1 MLSKIYR
8 RLSIRAQILIVAI
21 APTLIVTLILVVLAY
36 RDNVA
41 QGQQTL
47 HRQGTL
53 LAAQLAANLE
63 YPLLAGAT
71 EQIPALIQA
80 MVKPTATVLGTEVK
94 RVTVLGK
101 DRRVL
106 YTDSS
111 PAVPVP
117 GPLDGDPLLAPNVFP
132 ADRQHFAA
140 PVYLEPL
147 TLPSST
153 PLEKRYLGAVELEL
167 ATAPVQIEQAQLFLR
182 NIGLVSI
189 TFVAGLILACWTG
202 YRLARSLRQT
212 ARAIERIKGGEL
224 TVRLPRTEVNEIG
237 ILQDGVN
244 LLAET
249 IAGEQ
254 ARLENELA
262 KVRGEYDQVLARLRV
277 QTQNAEQASQAKSL
291 FLAKVSHEMRTPLYS
306 IQGLAEQLLHAAH
319 GPDEE
324 RTIQTLLGAVRTLY
338 DTISDILDFTQLE
351 RGKYTPHF
359 EPLDLWAEIEQVVE
373 TVAPLA
379 TRQRLYL
386 DVIVEPRW
394 PAIVWGDSRAFR
406 AIMANLI
413 ANAVK
418 FTEAG
423 GVCIRLSAPS
433 SPSDGPAPIRL
444 QVQDTGCGIPADQR
458 SAIFAPFEQV
468 DGALNRRYGG
478 TGLGLSI
485 VKGYCDVLN
494 GHIGVESRLGQGTI
508 FTVTLPFDQTDPE
521 PRTVR
526 FPLGMLRKRRALVV
540 DDRPSFRESV
550 RCRLE
555 NLGMAV
561 TEQPGPVAILDD
573 RSPPA
578 IGYDVLVA
586 QNLSTLPVQTL
597 PGQIER
603 WHDWAQHII
612 SLETGPLP
620 PAQSALGQNGIS
632 LVLHAAITRAA
643 WYAELSP
650 LLANVRLEEKSIP
663 HHHRRRRY
671 FLTGKTVL
679 VVEDF
684 EINRDIMTR
693 QLRRHGLQVLEASDG
708 DEATRKA
715 VCLDLQLILMD
726 IQMPG
731 TDGIAAIQA
740 IRALPAGAGLPI
752 LAFTASA
759 DRPTHDRAM
768 AAGANGVLV
777 KPLSEEELINAV
789 YETLM
794 GLDTPVMAIPAG

>member
-21 APTLIVTLILVVLAY
+21 APTLIVTLMLVVLAY
-36 RDNVA
+36 RENVA
-41 QGQQTL
+41 QGHQTL

-63 YPLLAGAT
+63 YPLLTGAT

-80 MVKPTATVLGTEVK
+80 MVKPAATVLGVEVK
-94 RVTVLGK
+94 RVLVLGK
-101 DRRVL
+101 DQRVL

-111 PAVPVP
+111 PAVPAP
-117 GPLDGDPLLAPNVFP
+117 PDGYPLLAPSAFRS
-132 ADRQHFAA
+132 DRQHFAA

-147 TLPSST
+147 TLPNATS
-153 PLEKRYLGAVELEL
+153 LEKRYLGAVELEL

-202 YRLARSLRQT
+202 YRLAHSLRQT

-306 IQGLAEQLLHAAH
+306 IQGLAEQMLHAAH
-319 GPDEE
+319 SPDEE

-351 RGKYTPHF
+351 RGKYIPHF

-386 DVIVEPRW
+386 DVIVTPRW

-418 FTEAG
+418 FTKEG

-444 QVQDTGCGIPADQR
+444 QVQDTGCGIPVGQR

-494 GHIGVESRLGQGTI
+494 GHIDVESHLEQGAT
-508 FTVTLPFDQTDPE
+508 FTVTLPFYRTDPE
-521 PRTVR
+521 SRAVR
-526 FPLGMLRKRRALVV
+526 VPLGILAKRRALIV
-540 DDRPSFRESV
+540 DDRSSFRESA

-555 NLGMAV
+555 SLGMAV
-561 TEQPGPVAILDD
+561 TDQPGSVAVFNALP
-573 RSPPA
+573 PPA
-578 IGYDVLVA
+578 IGYDLLVV
-586 QNLSTLPVQTL
+586 QNLSALPAQTRS
-597 PGQIER
+597 GQIAR

-620 PAQSALGQNGIS
+620 PAQSALSENGIS
-632 LVLHAAITRAA
+632 LVLHAAIPRAA
-643 WYAELSP
+643 WCAELSL
-650 LLANVRLEEKSIP
+650 LLANVRLEEKTIP
-663 HHHRRRRY
+663 HHRRRRH

-684 EINRDIMTR
+684 EINREIMTR

-715 VCLDLQLILMD
+715 ACADLRLILMD

-740 IRALPAGAGLPI
+740 IRTLPAGAGLPI

-789 YETLM
+789 YETLA
-794 GLDTPVMAIPAG
+794 GLDALVMAIPAG

>member
-1 MLSKIYR
+1 MLNKFYR

-71 EQIPALIQA
+71 EQLPTLIQA
-80 MVKPTATVLGTEVK
+80 MVKPAATVLGTEVI

-101 DRRVL
+101 DRRIV
-106 YTDSS
+106 YAD
-111 PAVPVP
+111 PNAAVPAP
-117 GPLDGDPLLAPNVFP
+117 APLDGDPLLAPNAFP
-132 ADRQHFAA
+132 TDRQRFVA
-140 PVYLEPL
+140 PIYLEPL
-147 TLPSST
+147 ALPAPAS
-153 PLEKRYLGAVELEL
+153 LEKRYLGAIELEL
-167 ATAPVQIEQAQLFLR
+167 ATAPVKIEQTQHFLR

-202 YRLARSLRQT
+202 YRLARSLRLA
-212 ARAIERIKGGEL
+212 ARAIERIKGGDL
-224 TVRLPRTEVNEIG
+224 SVRLSRTEVNEIG

-254 ARLENELA
+254 ARLKNELA
-262 KVRGEYDQVLARLRV
+262 KVRSEYDQVLARLQV
-277 QTQNAEQASQAKSL
+277 QTQTAEQANQAKSL

-306 IQGLAEQLLHAAH
+306 IQGLAEQLLRTVSN
-319 GPDEE
+319 PEEE
-324 RTIQTLLGAVRTLY
+324 RTVQTLLGAVRTLNNA
-338 DTISDILDFTQLE
+338 ISDILDFTQLE

-359 EPLDLWAEIEQVVE
+359 ELLDLWAEIEQVIE
-373 TVAPLA
+373 TIAPLA
-379 TRQRLYL
+379 ARQHLYL
-386 DVIVEPRW
+386 DVIVEPRT
-394 PAIVWGDSRAFR
+394 PTTVWSDSRALR
-406 AIMANLI
+406 AIVTNLI

-418 FTEAG
+418 FTERG
-423 GVCIRLSAPS
+423 GICIRLSASS
-433 SPSDGPAPIRL
+433 SPTDGSVLVDLR
-444 QVQDTGCGIPADQR
+444 VQDTGRGIPADQM
-458 SAIFAPFEQV
+458 ATIFAPFEQV

-485 VKGYCDVLN
+485 VESYCDVLN
-494 GHIGVESRLGQGTI
+494 GHINVESRLGQGTT
-508 FTVTLPFDQTDPE
+508 FTVTLPFSRVDPNPHASLNL
-521 PRTVR
+521 PR
-526 FPLGMLRKRRALVV
+526 KWQALVV

-555 NLGMAV
+555 NLGLAV
-561 TEQPGPVAILDD
+561 TEQPGPAAMLNA
-573 RSPPA
+573 RTPPA
-578 IGYDVLVA
+578 LSYDLLVV
-586 QNLSTLPVQTL
+586 QNVSALPPQTRSE
-597 PGQIER
+597 QIKH
-603 WHDWAQHII
+603 WHDWARYII

-620 PAQSALGQNGIS
+620 SPPSVLDHGAIS
-632 LVLHAAITRAA
+632 LVLSAAITRAA

-650 LLANVRLEEKSIP
+650 LLANVRPEENTVP
-663 HHHRRRRY
+663 NHRRRQH
-671 FLTGKTVL
+671 FLAGKTVL

-684 EINRDIMTR
+684 ELNLEIMTG
-693 QLRRHGLQVLEASDG
+693 QLRRHGLRVLEASDA
-708 DEATRKA
+708 DEATQKA
-715 VCLDLQLILMD
+715 TCPDLRLILMD

-731 TDGIAAIQA
+731 TDGVAAIQA

-759 DRPTHDRAM
+759 DQPTHHRAM

-789 YETLM
+789 YETLL
-794 GLDTPVMAIPAG
+794 GFDAPLVTISTI

>member
-1 MLSKIYR
+1 MLSKFYR

-71 EQIPALIQA
+71 EQLPTLIQA
-80 MVKPTATVLGTEVK
+80 MVKPAATVLGTEVI

-101 DRRVL
+101 DQRIV
-106 YTDSS
+106 YADPNATV
-111 PAVPVP
+111 PAPA
-117 GPLDGDPLLAPNVFP
+117 PLDGDPLLAPNAFP
-132 ADRQHFAA
+132 TDRQRFVA
-140 PVYLEPL
+140 PIYLEPL
-147 TLPSST
+147 ALPAPA

-167 ATAPVQIEQAQLFLR
+167 ATAPVQIEQTQHFLR
-182 NIGLVSI
+182 NIGLVAI

-212 ARAIERIKGGEL
+212 ARAIERIKGGDL
-224 TVRLPRTEVNEIG
+224 SVRLPRTEVNEIG

-262 KVRGEYDQVLARLRV
+262 KVRGEYDLVLARLQV
-277 QTQNAEQASQAKSL
+277 QTQKAEQANQAKSL

-306 IQGLAEQLLHAAH
+306 IQGLAEQLLRAVSN
-319 GPDEE
+319 PEEE
-324 RTIQTLLGAVRTLY
+324 RTVQTLLGAVRTLY
-338 DTISDILDFTQLE
+338 NTISDILDFTQLE
-351 RGKYTPHF
+351 RGKYTPHL
-359 EPLDLWAEIEQVVE
+359 ELLDLWAEIEQVIE
-373 TVAPLA
+373 TIAPLA
-379 TRQRLYL
+379 ARQRLYL
-386 DVIVEPRW
+386 DVIVEPRT
-394 PAIVWGDSRAFR
+394 PTAVWSDSRALR
-406 AIMANLI
+406 AIVTNLI

-418 FTEAG
+418 FTERG
-423 GVCIRLSAPS
+423 GICIRLSAPS
-433 SPSDGPAPIRL
+433 GPTDGSVLVDLR
-444 QVQDTGCGIPADQR
+444 VQDTGCGIPADQM
-458 SAIFAPFEQV
+458 ATIFAPFEQV
-468 DGALNRRYGG
+468 DGALNRRFGG

-494 GHIGVESRLGQGTI
+494 GHIGVESRLGQGTT
-508 FTVTLPFDQTDPE
+508 FTVTLPFSRVDPN
-521 PRTVR
+521 PHA
-526 FPLGMLRKRRALVV
+526 PLNLPKKWRALVV

-555 NLGMAV
+555 NLGLAV
-561 TEQPGPVAILDD
+561 TEQPGPAAMLNA
-573 RSPPA
+573 RPPPA
-578 IGYDVLVA
+578 LGYDLLVA
-586 QNLSTLPVQTL
+586 QNVSALPPQTRSE
-597 PGQIER
+597 QIKR
-603 WHDWAQHII
+603 WHDWAQYII
-612 SLETGPLP
+612 SLETKPLP
-620 PAQSALGQNGIS
+620 SPPSVLDHSGIS
-632 LVLHAAITRAA
+632 LVLSAAITRAA

-650 LLANVRLEEKSIP
+650 LLANVRLEENTVP
-663 HHHRRRRY
+663 HHRRRRH

-684 EINRDIMTR
+684 ELNLEIMTR
-693 QLRRHGLQVLEASDG
+693 QLRRHGLRVLEASDA
-708 DEATRKA
+708 DEATRKTT
-715 VCLDLQLILMD
+715 CPDLRLILMD

-731 TDGIAAIQA
+731 TDGVAAIQA

-759 DRPTHDRAM
+759 DQPTHHRAM

-789 YETLM
+789 YETLL
-794 GLDTPVMAIPAG
+794 GFDAPLVTIPTT

>member
-21 APTLIVTLILVVLAY
+21 APTLIVTLMLVVLAY
-36 RDNVA
+36 RENVA
-41 QGQQTL
+41 QGHQTL

-63 YPLLAGAT
+63 YPLLTGAT

-80 MVKPTATVLGTEVK
+80 MVKPAATVLGVEVK
-94 RVTVLGK
+94 RVLVLGK
-101 DRRVL
+101 DQRVL

-111 PAVPVP
+111 PAVPAP
-117 GPLDGDPLLAPNVFP
+117 PDGYPLLAPSAFRS
-132 ADRQHFAA
+132 DRQHFAA

-147 TLPSST
+147 TLPNATS
-153 PLEKRYLGAVELEL
+153 LEKRYLGAVELEL

-189 TFVAGLILACWTG
+189 TFVAGLILACGTG
-202 YRLARSLRQT
+202 YRLAHSLRQT

-306 IQGLAEQLLHAAH
+306 IQGLAEQMLHAAH
-319 GPDEE
+319 SPDEE

-351 RGKYTPHF
+351 RGKYIPHF

-386 DVIVEPRW
+386 DVIVTPRW

-418 FTEAG
+418 FTKEG

-444 QVQDTGCGIPADQR
+444 QVQDTGCGIPVGQR

-494 GHIGVESRLGQGTI
+494 GHIDVESHLEQGAT
-508 FTVTLPFDQTDPE
+508 FTVTLPFDRTDPE
-521 PRTVR
+521 SRAVR
-526 FPLGMLRKRRALVV
+526 VPLGILAKRRALIV
-540 DDRPSFRESV
+540 DDRSSFRESA

-555 NLGMAV
+555 SLGMAV
-561 TEQPGPVAILDD
+561 TDQPGSVAVFNALP
-573 RSPPA
+573 PPA
-578 IGYDVLVA
+578 IGYDLLVV
-586 QNLSTLPVQTL
+586 QNLSALPAQTRS
-597 PGQIER
+597 GQIAR

-620 PAQSALGQNGIS
+620 PAQSALSENGIS
-632 LVLHAAITRAA
+632 LVLHAAIPRAA
-643 WYAELSP
+643 WCAELSL
-650 LLANVRLEEKSIP
+650 LLANVRLEEKTIP
-663 HHHRRRRY
+663 HHRRRRH

-684 EINRDIMTR
+684 EINREIMTR

-715 VCLDLQLILMD
+715 ACADLRLILMD

-740 IRALPAGAGLPI
+740 IRTLPAGAGLPI

-789 YETLM
+789 YETLA
-794 GLDTPVMAIPAG
+794 GLDALVMAIPAG

>member
-21 APTLIVTLILVVLAY
+21 APTLIVTLMLVVLAY
-36 RDNVA
+36 RENVA
-41 QGQQTL
+41 QGHQTL

-63 YPLLAGAT
+63 YPLLTGAT

-80 MVKPTATVLGTEVK
+80 MVKPAATVLGVEVK
-94 RVTVLGK
+94 RVLVLGK
-101 DRRVL
+101 DQRVL

-111 PAVPVP
+111 PAVPAP
-117 GPLDGDPLLAPNVFP
+117 PDGYPLLAPSAFRS
-132 ADRQHFAA
+132 DRQHFAA

-147 TLPSST
+147 TLPNATS
-153 PLEKRYLGAVELEL
+153 LEKRYLGAVELEL

-202 YRLARSLRQT
+202 YRLAHSLRQT

-306 IQGLAEQLLHAAH
+306 IQGLAEQMLHAAH
-319 GPDEE
+319 SPDEE

-351 RGKYTPHF
+351 RGKYIPHF

-386 DVIVEPRW
+386 DVIVTPRW

-406 AIMANLI
+406 ASVANLI
-413 ANAVK
+413 AKAVK
-418 FTEAG
+418 FTKEG

-444 QVQDTGCGIPADQR
+444 QVQDTGCGIPVGQR

-494 GHIGVESRLGQGTI
+494 GHIDVESHLEQGAT
-508 FTVTLPFDQTDPE
+508 FTVTLPFDRTDPE
-521 PRTVR
+521 SRAVR
-526 FPLGMLRKRRALVV
+526 VPLGILAKRRALIV
-540 DDRPSFRESV
+540 DDRSSFRESA

-555 NLGMAV
+555 SLGMAV
-561 TEQPGPVAILDD
+561 TDQPGSVAVFNALP
-573 RSPPA
+573 PPA
-578 IGYDVLVA
+578 IGYDLLVV
-586 QNLSTLPVQTL
+586 QNLSALPAQTRS
-597 PGQIER
+597 GQIAR

-620 PAQSALGQNGIS
+620 PAQSALSENGIS
-632 LVLHAAITRAA
+632 LVLHAAIPRAA
-643 WYAELSP
+643 WCAELSL
-650 LLANVRLEEKSIP
+650 LLANVRLEEKTIP
-663 HHHRRRRY
+663 HHRRRRH

-684 EINRDIMTR
+684 EINREIMTR

-715 VCLDLQLILMD
+715 ACADLRLILMD

-740 IRALPAGAGLPI
+740 IRTLPAGAGLPI

-789 YETLM
+789 YETLA
-794 GLDTPVMAIPAG
+794 GLDALVMAIPAG

>member
-1 MLSKIYR
+1 MLSKFYR

-63 YPLLAGAT
+63 YPLFTGAT
-71 EQIPALIQA
+71 EQLPTLIQA
-80 MVKPTATVLGTEVK
+80 MVKPAATVLGTEVI

-101 DRRVL
+101 DQRIV
-106 YTDSS
+106 YAD
-111 PAVPVP
+111 PNAAVPAP
-117 GPLDGDPLLAPNVFP
+117 APLDGDPLLAPNAFP
-132 ADRQHFAA
+132 TDRQRFVA
-140 PVYLEPL
+140 PIYLEPL
-147 TLPSST
+147 ALPAPA

-167 ATAPVQIEQAQLFLR
+167 ATAPVQIEQSQHFLR

-212 ARAIERIKGGEL
+212 ARAIERIKGGDL
-224 TVRLPRTEVNEIG
+224 SVRLSRTEVNEIG

-262 KVRGEYDQVLARLRV
+262 KVRGEYDQVLARLQV
-277 QTQNAEQASQAKSL
+277 QTQTAEQANQAKSL

-306 IQGLAEQLLHAAH
+306 IQGLAEQLLRAVSN
-319 GPDEE
+319 PEEE
-324 RTIQTLLGAVRTLY
+324 RTVQTLLGAVRTLY
-338 DTISDILDFTQLE
+338 NTISDILDFTQLE

-359 EPLDLWAEIEQVVE
+359 ELLDLWAEIEQVIE
-373 TVAPLA
+373 TIAPLA
-379 TRQRLYL
+379 ARQRLYL
-386 DVIVEPRW
+386 DVIVEPRT
-394 PAIVWGDSRAFR
+394 PTTVWSDSRALR
-406 AIMANLI
+406 AIVTNLI

-418 FTEAG
+418 FTERG
-423 GVCIRLSAPS
+423 GICIRLSAPS
-433 SPSDGPAPIRL
+433 GPTDGSVLVYLR
-444 QVQDTGCGIPADQR
+444 VQDTGCGIPADQM
-458 SAIFAPFEQV
+458 ATIFAPFEQV
-468 DGALNRRYGG
+468 DGALNRRFGG

-494 GHIGVESRLGQGTI
+494 GHIGVESRLGQGTT
-508 FTVTLPFDQTDPE
+508 FTVTLPFSRVDPN
-521 PRTVR
+521 PHA
-526 FPLGMLRKRRALVV
+526 PLNLPKKWRALVV

-555 NLGMAV
+555 NLGLAV
-561 TEQPGPVAILDD
+561 TEQPGPAAMLNA
-573 RSPPA
+573 RPPPA
-578 IGYDVLVA
+578 LGYDLLVA
-586 QNLSTLPVQTL
+586 QNVSALPPQTRSE
-597 PGQIER
+597 QIER
-603 WHDWAQHII
+603 WHDWAQYII

-620 PAQSALGQNGIS
+620 SPPSVLDHSGIS
-632 LVLHAAITRAA
+632 LVLSAAITRAA

-650 LLANVRLEEKSIP
+650 LLANVRLEENTVP
-663 HHHRRRRY
+663 HHRRRRH

-684 EINRDIMTR
+684 ELNLEIMTR
-693 QLRRHGLQVLEASDG
+693 QLRRHGLRVLEASDA

-715 VCLDLQLILMD
+715 TCPDLRLILMD

-731 TDGIAAIQA
+731 TDGVAAIQA

-759 DRPTHDRAM
+759 DQPTHHRAM

-789 YETLM
+789 YETLL
-794 GLDTPVMAIPAG
+794 GFDAPLVTIPTT

>member
-21 APTLIVTLILVVLAY
+21 APTLIVTLMLVVLAY
-36 RDNVA
+36 RENVA
-41 QGQQTL
+41 QGHQTL

-63 YPLLAGAT
+63 YPLLTGAT

-80 MVKPTATVLGTEVK
+80 MVKPAATVLGVEVK
-94 RVTVLGK
+94 RVLVLGK
-101 DRRVL
+101 DQRVL

-111 PAVPVP
+111 PAVPAP
-117 GPLDGDPLLAPNVFP
+117 PDGYPLLAPSAFRS
-132 ADRQHFAA
+132 DRQHFAA

-147 TLPSST
+147 TLPNATS
-153 PLEKRYLGAVELEL
+153 LEKRYLGAVELEL

-202 YRLARSLRQT
+202 YRLAHSLRQT

-306 IQGLAEQLLHAAH
+306 IQGLAEQMLHAAH
-319 GPDEE
+319 SPDEE

-351 RGKYTPHF
+351 RGKYIPHF

-386 DVIVEPRW
+386 DVIVTPRW

-418 FTEAG
+418 FTKEG

-444 QVQDTGCGIPADQR
+444 QVQDTGCGIPVGQR

-494 GHIGVESRLGQGTI
+494 GHIDVESHLEHGAT
-508 FTVTLPFDQTDPE
+508 FTVTMPFDRTDPE
-521 PRTVR
+521 SRAVR
-526 FPLGMLRKRRALVV
+526 VPLGILAKRRALIV
-540 DDRPSFRESV
+540 DDRSSFRESA

-555 NLGMAV
+555 SLGMAV
-561 TEQPGPVAILDD
+561 TDQPGSVAVFNALP
-573 RSPPA
+573 PPA
-578 IGYDVLVA
+578 IGYDLLVV
-586 QNLSTLPVQTL
+586 QNLSALPAQTRS
-597 PGQIER
+597 GQIAR

-620 PAQSALGQNGIS
+620 PAQSALSENGIS
-632 LVLHAAITRAA
+632 LVLHAAIPRAA
-643 WYAELSP
+643 WCAELSL
-650 LLANVRLEEKSIP
+650 LLANVRLEEKTIP
-663 HHHRRRRY
+663 HHRRRRH

-684 EINRDIMTR
+684 EINREIMTR

-715 VCLDLQLILMD
+715 ACADLRLILMD

-740 IRALPAGAGLPI
+740 IRTLPAGAGLPI

-789 YETLM
+789 YETLA
-794 GLDTPVMAIPAG
+794 GLDALVMAIPAG

>member
-8 RLSIRAQILIVAI
+8 RLSIRAQIMIVAI

-41 QGQQTL
+41 QGHQTL

-63 YPLLAGAT
+63 YPLLTGTT
-71 EQIPALIQA
+71 EQLPTLIQA
-80 MVKPTATVLGTEVK
+80 MVRPAATVLGTEVM
-94 RVTVLGK
+94 RVTVFGK
-101 DRRVL
+101 DQRIL
-106 YTDSS
+106 YAGPS
-111 PAVPVP
+111 PAVPDP
-117 GPLDGDPLLAPNVFP
+117 ALLDGDPLLSPNAFP
-132 ADRQHFAA
+132 ADRQRFVASI
-140 PVYLEPL
+140 YLEPL
-147 TLPSST
+147 ALPAPV

-167 ATAPVQIEQAQLFLR
+167 ATSPVQIEQAQRFLR

-189 TFVAGLILACWTG
+189 TFVFGLILACWTG
-202 YRLARSLRQT
+202 YRLAHSLRRT
-212 ARAIERIKGGEL
+212 AWAIERIKGGDL
-224 TVRLPRTEVNEIG
+224 SVRLPRTEVNEIG

-244 LLAET
+244 LLVET

-291 FLAKVSHEMRTPLYS
+291 FLATVSHEMRTPLYS
-306 IQGLAEQLLHAAH
+306 IQGLAEQLLHVAH

-359 EPLDLWAEIEQVVE
+359 ELLNLWDEIEQVVE

-379 TRQRLYL
+379 ARQRLYL
-386 DVIVEPRW
+386 DVIVEPRA
-394 PAIVWGDSRAFR
+394 PATAWGDSRALR
-406 AIMANLI
+406 AIVANLI

-423 GVCIRLSAPS
+423 GICIRLSTLS
-433 SPSDGPAPIRL
+433 SLTNGPTPIRL
-444 QVQDTGCGIPADQR
+444 QVQDTGCGILADQM

-468 DGALNRRYGG
+468 DGALNRRYDG

-494 GHIGVESRLGQGTI
+494 GHIGVESRPGQSTT
-508 FTVTLPFDQTDPE
+508 FTVTLPFNQIDPN
-521 PRTVR
+521 PRAVR

-540 DDRPSFRESV
+540 DDRSSFRESV

-555 NLGMAV
+555 NLGLTV
-561 TEQPGPVAILDD
+561 TEQPGPVAILDQ

-578 IGYDVLVA
+578 IGYHLLVA
-586 QNLSTLPVQTL
+586 QNLSTLSIQTL

-603 WHDWAQHII
+603 WHGWAQHII

-620 PAQSALGQNGIS
+620 PAQSVLGQNGIS
-632 LVLHAAITRAA
+632 LVLNAAITRAA
-643 WYAELSP
+643 LYAELSP
-650 LLANVRLEEKSIP
+650 LFANVRLEAKTIP
-663 HHHRRRRY
+663 HHRWRRH

-684 EINRDIMTR
+684 EINREIMIG
-693 QLRRHGLQVLEASDG
+693 QLRRHGLRVLEASDG

-715 VCLDLQLILMD
+715 VCSDLRLILMD

-740 IRALPAGAGLPI
+740 IRARSAGAGLPI

-789 YETLM
+789 YETLV
-794 GLDTPVMAIPAG
+794 GLDAPVVAIPAT

>member
-21 APTLIVTLILVVLAY
+21 APTLIVTLMLVVLAY
-36 RDNVA
+36 RENVA
-41 QGQQTL
+41 QGHQTL

-63 YPLLAGAT
+63 YPLLTGAT

-80 MVKPTATVLGTEVK
+80 MVKPAATVLGVEVK
-94 RVTVLGK
+94 RVLVLGK
-101 DRRVL
+101 DQRVL

-111 PAVPVP
+111 PAVPAP
-117 GPLDGDPLLAPNVFP
+117 PDGYPLLAPSAFRS
-132 ADRQHFAA
+132 DRQHFAA

-147 TLPSST
+147 TLPNATS
-153 PLEKRYLGAVELEL
+153 LEKRYLGAVELEL

-202 YRLARSLRQT
+202 YRLAHSLRQT

-306 IQGLAEQLLHAAH
+306 IQGLAEQMLHAAH
-319 GPDEE
+319 SPDEE

-351 RGKYTPHF
+351 RGKYIPHF

-386 DVIVEPRW
+386 DVIVTPRW

-418 FTEAG
+418 FTKEG

-444 QVQDTGCGIPADQR
+444 QVQDTGCGIPVGQR

-494 GHIGVESRLGQGTI
+494 GHIDVESHLEQGAT
-508 FTVTLPFDQTDPE
+508 FTVTLPFDRTDPE
-521 PRTVR
+521 SRAVR
-526 FPLGMLRKRRALVV
+526 VPLGILAKRRALIV
-540 DDRPSFRESV
+540 DDRSSFRESA

-555 NLGMAV
+555 SLGMAV
-561 TEQPGPVAILDD
+561 TDQPGSVAVFNALP
-573 RSPPA
+573 PPA
-578 IGYDVLVA
+578 IGYDLLVV
-586 QNLSTLPVQTL
+586 QNLSALPAQTRS
-597 PGQIER
+597 GQIAR

-620 PAQSALGQNGIS
+620 PAQSALSENGIS
-632 LVLHAAITRAA
+632 LVLHAAIPRAA
-643 WYAELSP
+643 WCAELSL
-650 LLANVRLEEKSIP
+650 LLANVRLEEKTIP
-663 HHHRRRRY
+663 HHRRRRH

-684 EINRDIMTR
+684 EINREIMTR

-715 VCLDLQLILMD
+715 ACADLRLILMD

-740 IRALPAGAGLPI
+740 IRTLPAGAGLPI

-789 YETLM
+789 YETLA
-794 GLDTPVMAIPAG
+794 GLDALVMAIPAG